1 MTAPQPPA
9 LLPFAPAYF
18 ERLWGGTRL
27 APSPSATPIGEAW
40 LVSDHAECQSVV
52 SAGPHAGRTLGELV
66 REYGAA
72 LLGTAARTTRDGRF
86 PLLLK
91 LIDTADLL
99 SVQVHPDD
107 ATALAL
113 GEADG
118 GKTEMW
124 HVLEAAPDSRIYCG
138 LAPGGDASTFRSA
151 MESGMVEPLLRSHAA
166 RPGDSFF
173 VPAGMVHAIGK
184 DILLAEI
191 QQNSNITYRVFDWN
205 RVDASGKPRQLH
217 REKALAATRFDMDCP
232 GPSPAE
238 VCSEDGRIRELLC
251 FCPFFTAERRQASG
265 EAVWEKDDRSFHI
278 FLAGDGGLELAA
290 DSERA
295 RLAPGTAALVAG
307 GVVRYSTHAPSPYLV
322 YSVQEAMY

>member
-1 MTAPQPPA
+1 MTPPPAPA
-9 LLPFAPAYF
+9 LLPFAPAHF
-18 ERLWGGTRL
+18 ERIWGGTRL

-52 SAGPHAGRTLGELV
+52 SAGPHAGRTLGEPV
-66 REYGAA
+66 REHGPA
-72 LLGTAARTTRDGRF
+72 LLGTAARPTRDGRF

-107 ATALAL
+107 ETALAL

-124 HVLEAAPDSRIYCG
+124 HVLEAAPESRIYCG
-138 LAPGGDASTFRSA
+138 LVPGVNAGTFRDA
-151 MESGMVEPLLRSHAA
+151 MVSGAVEPLLRSHAA

-191 QQNSNITYRVFDWN
+191 QQNSNVTYRVFDWN
-205 RVDASGKPRQLH
+205 RVDAAGRPRELH
-217 REKALAATRFDMDCP
+217 REKALAATRFDMDCA
-232 GPSPAE
+232 GPTPAE
-238 VCSEDGRIRELLC
+238 LLSENGRTRERLC
-251 FCPFFTAERRQASG
+251 ACRFFTAERRQAPG
-265 EAVWEKDDRSFHI
+265 GAEWEKDDRSFHLL
-278 FLAGDGGLELAA
+278 LAGAGGVELAT
-290 DSERA
+290 DSERV

-307 GVVRYSTHAPSPYLV
+307 WVVRYSTHAPSAYLV